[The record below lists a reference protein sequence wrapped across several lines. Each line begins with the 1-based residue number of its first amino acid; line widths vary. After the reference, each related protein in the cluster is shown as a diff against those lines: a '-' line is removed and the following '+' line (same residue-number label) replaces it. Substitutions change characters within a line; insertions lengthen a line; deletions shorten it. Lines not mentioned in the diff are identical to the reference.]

1 MVSRSRSR
9 RWTREELVIVFNLYL
24 RIPFKNSNK
33 SHPDVRYIA
42 NLIGRT
48 PDAVNMKI
56 GNFGSL
62 DPELKNLGIR
72 GLSNVSRLDQAVWN
86 EFHDDWQSLIEESER
101 LIHEREREEG
111 LPTNTEEGLP
121 TNTNEVPKDGGRD
134 RLVVRRVRED
144 QHLFRTAILSAYD
157 SRCCVTGLDVESL
170 LVASHIK
177 PWVES
182 DKTERLNPQNGLCL
196 NALHDRAFDRGIIS
210 MADDYSVLVSKQV
223 AHSTSSVVQEWLLNY
238 DGRRITLP
246 SRFAPRPDFLSWHR
260 ENVFLG

>member
-1 MVSRSRSR
+1 MVSRSQSR

-24 RIPFKNSNK
+24 RIPFKDSKK

-42 NLIGRT
+42 KLIGRT

-62 DPELKNLGIR
+62 DPELKKLGIR
-72 GLSNVSRLDQAVWN
+72 GLRNASRLDQSVWN

-101 LIHEREREEG
+101 LIDERERMAG
-111 LPTNTEEGLP
+111 PSTHT
-121 TNTNEVPKDGGRD
+121 DGGVKEGGRE
-134 RLVVRRVRED
+134 RIAARKVRED
-144 QHLFRTAILSAYD
+144 QYLFRAAILSAYE
-157 SRCCVTGLDVESL
+157 SKCCITGLDIENL

-210 MADDYSVLVSKQV
+210 MADDYSILVSRQI
-223 AHSTSSVVQEWLLNY
+223 AHSASAAVQEWFMDY
-238 DGRRITLP
+238 KGRRITLP
-246 SRFAPRPDFLSWHR
+246 SRFAPRPDLLAWHR

>member
-1 MVSRSRSR
+1 M
-9 RWTREELVIVFNLYL
+9 VIVFNLYL

-42 NLIGRT
+42 KLIDRT

-62 DPELKNLGIR
+62 DPELKKLGIR
-72 GLSNVSRLDQAVWN
+72 GLRNASRLDQAVWN
-86 EFHDDWQSLIEESER
+86 EFHHDWQSLIEESER
-101 LIHEREREEG
+101 LIDEKERVTGLSTHAGEG
-111 LPTNTEEGLP
+111 LKE
-121 TNTNEVPKDGGRD
+121 GGRD
-134 RLVVRRVRED
+134 KMAARKIRED
-144 QHLFRTAILSAYD
+144 QYLLRAAILSAYE
-157 SRCCVTGLDVESL
+157 SRCCVTGLDIEAV

-177 PWVES
+177 PWAES

-210 MADDYSVLVSKQV
+210 MADDCSVLVSRQI
-223 AHSTSSVVQEWLLNY
+223 AHSASVAVQEWLLGYN
-238 DGRRITLP
+238 GRRITLP
-246 SRFAPRPDFLSWHR
+246 SRFAPRPDLLAWHR

>member
-1 MVSRSRSR
+1 MVSRSQSR

-24 RIPFKNSNK
+24 RIPFKSSNK

-42 NLIGRT
+42 GLIDRT

-62 DPELKNLGIR
+62 DPELKRLGIR
-72 GLSNVSRLDQAVWN
+72 GLRNASRLDQVVWN
-86 EFHDDWQSLIEESER
+86 EFHDDWQSLIAESEL
-101 LIHEREREEG
+101 LIDERERGAGFSTPGDRSHRE
-111 LPTNTEEGLP
+111 
-121 TNTNEVPKDGGRD
+121 GGRD
-134 RLVVRRVRED
+134 REAVRTVRED
-144 QHLFRTAILSAYD
+144 QYLFRSAVLSAYD
-157 SRCCVTGLDVESL
+157 SKCCVTGLDIESL

-210 MADDYSVLVSKQV
+210 MADDYSVIVSKQI
-223 AHSTSSVVQEWLLNY
+223 AHTESSVVREWLLDYN
-238 DGRRITLP
+238 GRSITLP
-246 SRFAPRPDFLSWHR
+246 SRFVPRHDFLAWHR
-260 ENVFLG
+260 ENVFWG

>member
-1 MVSRSRSR
+1 MVSRSQSR
-9 RWTREELVIVFNLYL
+9 RWTREELLIVFNLYL
-24 RIPFKNSNK
+24 RIPFKDSKK

-42 NLIGRT
+42 KLIDRT

-62 DPELKNLGIR
+62 DPELKKLGIR
-72 GLSNVSRLDQAVWN
+72 GLSNASRLDQAVWN
-86 EFHDDWQSLIEESER
+86 EFHGDWESLIEESER
-101 LIHEREREEG
+101 LIDEREQAADPSTHTAEEIK
-111 LPTNTEEGLP
+111 E
-121 TNTNEVPKDGGRD
+121 GGRD
-134 RLVVRRVRED
+134 KLATRKVRED
-144 QHLFRTAILSAYD
+144 QYLFRAAILSAYE
-157 SRCCVTGLDVESL
+157 SRCCVTGLDIESL

-210 MADDYSVLVSKQV
+210 LADDYSVLVSRQI
-223 AHSTSSVVQEWLLNY
+223 AHSTSPAVQEWLLGY
-238 DGRRITLP
+238 DGRRITMP
-246 SRFAPRPDFLSWHR
+246 SRFTPRPDLMAWHR

>member
-1 MVSRSRSR
+1 MVSRSQSR
-9 RWTREELVIVFNLYL
+9 RWTREESIIVFNLYL

-42 NLIGRT
+42 SLIDRT

-62 DPELKNLGIR
+62 DPELKELGIR
-72 GLSNVSRLDQAVWN
+72 GLRNASRLDQAVWN
-86 EFHDDWQSLIEESER
+86 EFHDDWQSLIEESEQ
-101 LIHEREREEG
+101 LIDERKREASLSTSG
-111 LPTNTEEGLP
+111 D
-121 TNTNEVPKDGGRD
+121 KDLREGGRD
-134 RLVVRRVRED
+134 REAVRRVRED
-144 QHLFRTAILSAYD
+144 QHLFRAAILSAYE

-177 PWVES
+177 PWVMS

-210 MADDYSVLVSKQV
+210 MSDDYSVMVSEQI
-223 AHSTSSVVQEWLLNY
+223 ARTASSVVQEWLLDYN
-238 DGRRITLP
+238 GQRITLP
-246 SRFAPRPDFLSWHR
+246 LRFLPRHDFLAWHR
-260 ENVFLG
+260 ENVFLK

>member
-1 MVSRSRSR
+1 MVSRSQSR

-42 NLIGRT
+42 NLICRT

-62 DPELKNLGIR
+62 DPELKKMGIR
-72 GLSNVSRLDQAVWN
+72 GLSNASRLDQAVWN
-86 EFHDDWQSLIEESER
+86 EFHNDWQSLIEESER
-101 LIHEREREEG
+101 LIYEREREAG
-111 LPTNTEEGLP
+111 PSSNTDEA
-121 TNTNEVPKDGGRD
+121 PKDGGRD
-134 RLVVRRVRED
+134 RLAVRRVRED
-144 QHLFRTAILSAYD
+144 QHLFRTAILAAYD

-210 MADDYSVLVSKQV
+210 MADDYSVLVSKQI
-223 AHSTSSVVQEWLLNY
+223 AHSASSAVQEWLLSY